1 MGGKQLSF
9 ADALSDPRL
18 GANRRLEAIG
28 AAIDWAPLAAL
39 SARLRPGRTGRPPY
53 EPLVML
59 KALLLQRLY
68 ALSDPQLEEAL
79 FDRLSFRRFC
89 GFAAGEGAPDETT
102 LCRFRQDAAESGVL
116 EACLDE
122 VNRQLAAKGLMLKT
136 GTLIDATIIAAKSRK
151 PEPAAGLGAQVPS
164 EPDADWTKKNGRAH
178 FGYRL
183 HAGVDEGSGLIRR
196 LVLTP
201 ARVNE
206 SLVADDLICG
216 DERAVY
222 GDKGYES
229 KERRARLKA
238 RGIKDRIMHRSH
250 KNQAALPR
258 WQARRNALIARRRAA
273 VERVFGTLKRL
284 HGLARARCSTLA
296 RNLGDMIAFAIVH
309 NLRRAAAPRRGS
321 LNASAK
327 LSCFPPIAQAPAT
340 NRNRITLH
348 GDPLPPFAEVSSGRG
363 WPPHPVAPLA
373 RLDLS
378 LRERLKRCMILTRR
392 TVAAGLAA
400 SLVPL
405 GRAAAQPVPPEEDG
419 FRVLAAAP
427 LKMKLHPDAPA
438 EAELWAFNGAVPG
451 PVLRVRQGEEVR
463 VRLKNRTPSP
473 LSLHWHGVRIANAMD
488 GVGGLTQAPV
498 APGQD
503 FDYRFTP
510 PDAGTYLF
518 RPCVPG
524 ASAEAAERGL
534 SGLLVVEERA
544 AAPVDRE
551 HVVVLD
557 DWRLNPDGTLAP
569 FGSPLEAATTGR
581 VGNFLAVAGKPP
593 PHAIEAGPGS
603 RLRLR
608 LANLCNARTTRI
620 RFDDLKA
627 YVIGVD
633 GQPTESFEPL
643 RSTLPF
649 APGSRFD
656 LLLDLAPE
664 AGAKGTVTALIGA
677 GVPLVTIATAGEAPK
692 RPALPPIVG
701 LPEN

>member
-164 EPDADWTKKNGRAH
+164 EPDADWTKKNGRSH

-258 WQARRNALIARRRAA
+258 GQARRNALIARRRAA
-273 VERVFGTLKRL
+273 VERVFRDLEAP
-284 HGLARARCSTLA
+284 ARARPRPLLDPCPQP
-296 RNLGDMIAFAIVH
+296 RRHDR
-309 NLRRAAAPRRGS
+309 LRDRPQPAPRRRPYPGLKTSRSPNAAAAPQSR
-321 LNASAK
+321 
-327 LSCFPPIAQAPAT
+327 AP
-340 NRNRITLH
+340 
-348 GDPLPPFAEVSSGRG
+348 DP
-363 WPPHPVAPLA
+363 
-373 RLDLS
+373 
-378 LRERLKRCMILTRR
+378 
-392 TVAAGLAA
+392 
-400 SLVPL
+400 
-405 GRAAAQPVPPEEDG
+405 AAAT
-419 FRVLAAAP
+419 A
-427 LKMKLHPDAPA
+427 
-438 EAELWAFNGAVPG
+438 
-451 PVLRVRQGEEVR
+451 
-463 VRLKNRTPSP
+463 
-473 LSLHWHGVRIANAMD
+473 
-488 GVGGLTQAPV
+488 
-498 APGQD
+498 
-503 FDYRFTP
+503 
-510 PDAGTYLF
+510 
-518 RPCVPG
+518 
-524 ASAEAAERGL
+524 
-534 SGLLVVEERA
+534 
-544 AAPVDRE
+544 
-551 HVVVLD
+551 
-557 DWRLNPDGTLAP
+557 
-569 FGSPLEAATTGR
+569 
-581 VGNFLAVAGKPP
+581 
-593 PHAIEAGPGS
+593 GS
-603 RLRLR
+603 RLIR
-608 LANLCNARTTRI
+608 LAPANPS
-620 RFDDLKA
+620 
-627 YVIGVD
+627 VS
-633 GQPTESFEPL
+633 Q
-643 RSTLPF
+643 RS
-649 APGSRFD
+649 
-656 LLLDLAPE
+656 PE
-664 AGAKGTVTALIGA
+664 GEVETASAVRVG
-677 GVPLVTIATAGEAPK
+677 ATAAPT
-692 RPALPPIVG
+692 
-701 LPEN
+701 

>member
-122 VNRQLAAKGLMLKT
+122 VNRQLAAKGLILKT

-151 PEPAAGLGAQVPS
+151 PERAAGLGAQVPS
-164 EPDADWTKKNGRAH
+164 EPDAGWTKKNGRSH

-229 KERRARLKA
+229 KARRARLKA

-258 WQARRNALIARRRAA
+258 WQARRNALIAPRRAA

-296 RNLGDMIAFAIVH
+296 RNAGDMIAFAIVH
-309 NLRRAAAPRRGS
+309 NLRRAAA
-321 LNASAK
+321 L
-327 LSCFPPIAQAPAT
+327 APA
-340 NRNRITLH
+340 
-348 GDPLPPFAEVSSGRG
+348 
-363 WPPHPVAPLA
+363 
-373 RLDLS
+373 
-378 LRERLKRCMILTRR
+378 
-392 TVAAGLAA
+392 
-400 SLVPL
+400 
-405 GRAAAQPVPPEEDG
+405 
-419 FRVLAAAP
+419 
-427 LKMKLHPDAPA
+427 
-438 EAELWAFNGAVPG
+438 
-451 PVLRVRQGEEVR
+451 
-463 VRLKNRTPSP
+463 
-473 LSLHWHGVRIANAMD
+473 
-488 GVGGLTQAPV
+488 
-498 APGQD
+498 
-503 FDYRFTP
+503 
-510 PDAGTYLF
+510 
-518 RPCVPG
+518 
-524 ASAEAAERGL
+524 
-534 SGLLVVEERA
+534 
-544 AAPVDRE
+544 
-551 HVVVLD
+551 
-557 DWRLNPDGTLAP
+557 
-569 FGSPLEAATTGR
+569 
-581 VGNFLAVAGKPP
+581 
-593 PHAIEAGPGS
+593 
-603 RLRLR
+603 
-608 LANLCNARTTRI
+608 
-620 RFDDLKA
+620 
-627 YVIGVD
+627 
-633 GQPTESFEPL
+633 
-643 RSTLPF
+643 
-649 APGSRFD
+649 
-656 LLLDLAPE
+656 
-664 AGAKGTVTALIGA
+664 
-677 GVPLVTIATAGEAPK
+677 
-692 RPALPPIVG
+692 
-701 LPEN
+701 

>member
-28 AAIDWAPLAAL
+28 AAIDWAPLAVL

-122 VNRQLAAKGLMLKT
+122 VNRQLAAKGLILKT

-151 PEPAAGLGAQVPS
+151 PERAAGLGAQVPS

-196 LVLTP
+196 LALTP

-229 KERRARLKA
+229 KARRARLKA

-258 WQARRNALIARRRAA
+258 WQARRNALIAPRRAA

-296 RNLGDMIAFAIVH
+296 RNLGDM
-309 NLRRAAAPRRGS
+309 RRSSTTYAAP
-321 LNASAK
+321 
-327 LSCFPPIAQAPAT
+327 PPSPRPEPSSSPKTPTPPSQAPASV
-340 NRNRITLH
+340 L
-348 GDPLPPFAEVSSGRG
+348 DPTALQFICRSRTQAVSQRS
-363 WPPHPVAPLA
+363 
-373 RLDLS
+373 
-378 LRERLKRCMILTRR
+378 
-392 TVAAGLAA
+392 
-400 SLVPL
+400 PL
-405 GRAAAQPVPPEEDG
+405 GRGVPAQP
-419 FRVLAAAP
+419 
-427 LKMKLHPDAPA
+427 
-438 EAELWAFNGAVPG
+438 
-451 PVLRVRQGEEVR
+451 
-463 VRLKNRTPSP
+463 
-473 LSLHWHGVRIANAMD
+473 
-488 GVGGLTQAPV
+488 
-498 APGQD
+498 
-503 FDYRFTP
+503 
-510 PDAGTYLF
+510 
-518 RPCVPG
+518 PG
-524 ASAEAAERGL
+524 APP
-534 SGLLVVEERA
+534 RA
-544 AAPVDRE
+544 A
-551 HVVVLD
+551 
-557 DWRLNPDGTLAP
+557 G
-569 FGSPLEAATTGR
+569 FGQSGC
-581 VGNFLAVAGKPP
+581 AGS
-593 PHAIEAGPGS
+593 AQ
-603 RLRLR
+603 
-608 LANLCNARTTRI
+608 
-620 RFDDLKA
+620 
-627 YVIGVD
+627 
-633 GQPTESFEPL
+633 QPS
-643 RSTLPF
+643 S
-649 APGSRFD
+649 
-656 LLLDLAPE
+656 
-664 AGAKGTVTALIGA
+664 
-677 GVPLVTIATAGEAPK
+677 
-692 RPALPPIVG
+692 
-701 LPEN
+701 